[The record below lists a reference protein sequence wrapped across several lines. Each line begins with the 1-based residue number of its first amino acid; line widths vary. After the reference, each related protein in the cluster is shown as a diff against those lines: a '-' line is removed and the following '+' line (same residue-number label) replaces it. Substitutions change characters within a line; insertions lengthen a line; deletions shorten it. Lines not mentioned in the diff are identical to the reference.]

1 MQRLAQNGE
10 FWLHPV
16 VVALLQLFILAAVF
30 VIIPIEEL
38 FNKITAGK
46 LLICMNAWNDGPHC
60 SNTDHQSM
68 STMDRL

>member
-10 FWLHPV
+10 FWLRPV
-16 VVALLQLFILAAVF
+16 VVVLLHLFILATLF

-46 LLICMNAWNDGPHC
+46 LLICINVWNNGPHC

>member
-16 VVALLQLFILAAVF
+16 AVALLHLFILAAFF

-38 FNKITAGK
+38 FNKLTAV
-46 LLICMNAWNDGPHC
+46 IQTTSQC
-60 SNTDHQSM
+60 
-68 STMDRL
+68 

>member
-16 VVALLQLFILAAVF
+16 AVALLHLFILAAFF

-38 FNKITAGK
+38 FLKK
-46 LLICMNAWNDGPHC
+46 SLQESC
-60 SNTDHQSM
+60 
-68 STMDRL
+68 